1 MNLRRLIKLGHE
13 IGSAGFAGAL
23 AVHIVLLSVMPAP
36 SELLAYATLRGAI
49 AAVGTWVLFP
59 SLFLVLFSGLLAM
72 MVNRA
77 FHNAGWAWLKFAT
90 GISVFEG
97 TLVAIHGPARRAAD
111 EAALA
116 VAGELEVAELSA
128 SAGESGALWVVLA
141 IALIN
146 FWLGVWRPR
155 FSRRVTDP
163 DAGVAQEGGDEGASA
178 SCVEAR

>member
-23 AVHIVLLSVMPAP
+23 VAQIVLLSLTPAP
-36 SELLAYATLRGAI
+36 TELQAYATLRGAI

-59 SLFLVLFSGLLAM
+59 SLFLVIFSGVLAI

-97 TLVAIHGPARRAAD
+97 TLVAIHGPARRAAE
-111 EAALA
+111 EATLALA
-116 VAGELEVAELSA
+116 GEIEVAELSA
-128 SAGESGALWVVLA
+128 SAGEGAALWVVLA

-155 FSRRVTDP
+155 FSRRVTEL
-163 DAGVAQEGGDEGASA
+163 DADESSSAGDDSASA
-178 SCVEAR
+178 PSVEAR

>member
-1 MNLRRLIKLGHE
+1 MTSCRSALQRSTSRSKRRSSPAAARRRADAVNLRRLIKLGHE

-77 FHNAGWAWLKFAT
+77 FHNAGWAW
-90 GISVFEG
+90 
-97 TLVAIHGPARRAAD
+97 
-111 EAALA
+111 
-116 VAGELEVAELSA
+116 
-128 SAGESGALWVVLA
+128 
-141 IALIN
+141 
-146 FWLGVWRPR
+146 
-155 FSRRVTDP
+155 
-163 DAGVAQEGGDEGASA
+163 
-178 SCVEAR
+178 

>member
-23 AVHIVLLSVMPAP
+23 VAHIVLLSMTPEPA
-36 SELLAYATLRGAI
+36 ELVAYATMRGAI

-59 SLFLVLFSGLLAM
+59 SLFIVIFSGVLAI

-116 VAGELEVAELSA
+116 VAGEMDVAELSS
-128 SAGESGALWVVLA
+128 SAGEGGALWVVLA

-146 FWLGVWRPR
+146 FWLGVMRPR
-155 FSRRVTDP
+155 FSRRVSES
-163 DAGVAQEGGDEGASA
+163 DAIDEASGELSSDA
-178 SCVEAR
+178 SVEAR

>member
-13 IGSAGFAGAL
+13 VGSAGFAGAL
-23 AVHIVLLSVMPAP
+23 VAQIVLLSLTPAP
-36 SELLAYATLRGAI
+36 TELLAYATLRGAI

-59 SLFLVLFSGLLAM
+59 SLFLVIFSGGLAI

-97 TLVAIHGPARRAAD
+97 TLVAIHGPARRAAE

-116 VAGELEVAELSA
+116 LAGEIEVTELSA
-128 SAGESGALWVVLA
+128 SAGEGAALWVVLA

-155 FSRRVTDP
+155 FSRRVTEL
-163 DAGVAQEGGDEGASA
+163 DADESDGAGDDAASA
-178 SCVEAR
+178 PSVEAR